1 MSGSWATGWV
11 TGDVVTA
18 AEFKKGMGAIYD
30 TTLGVASASVDITG
44 IVADYAHLRL
54 VAYLRGDTAATA
66 IVVNA
71 RFNNDSAANYDVQ
84 SLTGTGSGPS
94 ASESFGQT
102 SVRVG
107 RCAAASAGAN
117 LFGIIVVDIPHYAGS
132 ANNKIALSHCADK
145 IGTATTNIVNEHNS
159 AAWRSSAAISR
170 ITLLPSA
177 GNFAAGSRV
186 TLYGMGA

>member
-1 MSGSWATGWV
+1 MSGSWSSGWL

-18 AEFKKGMGAIYD
+18 DEFMKGVGSLYD
-30 TTLGVASASVDITG
+30 STLGVASASVDITG

-54 VAYLRGDTAATA
+54 VAYLRGDTAATG

-71 RFNNDSAANYDVQ
+71 RFNNDSGANYDGQ
-84 SLTGTGSGPS
+84 SLSGTGSSTTAG
-94 ASESFGQT
+94 ESFGQT

-145 IGTATTNIVNEHNS
+145 TGTATGNLFVEHNS
-159 AAWRSSAAISR
+159 AAWRSSATITR